1 MGSGR
6 SVHRVLTLAAFIGL
20 ACLATACSDDSGD
33 PVGPGGDVPYDSITV
48 NASTGWA
55 AIRLGEPASQVTVT
69 GDLDSSDDWDIAFNA
84 TAVML
89 NGGDA
94 GPGNVSGYC
103 ICANAGATDAQVMD
117 MTDASELADF
127 TSVTAAQIPSSSDAW
142 QSDAVALAVQGWY
155 NYDMTSH
162 VVSAAP
168 EKLFILRTAS
178 GTAFVKFHITD
189 ITDGV
194 VTFEYAVTTDQTQPF
209 GGAETGSV
217 TLSDDDS
224 PVYFDFETGTSST
237 TEDAESW
244 DIAFVGY
251 SIEVNGGSS
260 GTGDAGAASLDEDFA
275 SLTDVD
281 GVPGAAFEAD
291 GFGGV
296 FVESPWFRYNLLGT
310 DHHIWP
316 VFNVYLI
323 KVGDAV
329 YKIQV
334 TNYYD
339 VDGNTRRITTRYAK
353 LAG

>member
-6 SVHRVLTLAAFIGL
+6 SVHRVLTLAAFLGF
-20 ACLATACSDDSGD
+20 ACLATACSDDSND
-33 PVGPGGDVPYDSITV
+33 PVGPGGDAPYDSITV
-48 NASTGWA
+48 DAHDGWA
-55 AIRLGEPASQVTVT
+55 AIRLGEPASQVTIT
-69 GDLDSSDDWDIAFNA
+69 GDIDASDDWDIAFNG

-94 GPGNVSGYC
+94 GPGDVSGYC
-103 ICANAGATDAQVMD
+103 ICANASATDDQVTQ

-127 TSVTAAQIPSSSDAW
+127 TSVTDAEIPSSSDAW
-142 QSDAVALAVQGWY
+142 QSDAVALAIQGWY
-155 NYDMTSH
+155 NYNPTTH
-162 VVSAAP
+162 AVSAAP
-168 EKLFILRTAS
+168 EKLFIIRSAS
-178 GTAFVKFHITD
+178 GLVFAKLHVTD
-189 ITDGV
+189 ITEGV
-194 VTFEYAVTTDQTQPF
+194 VTFEYAITNDQTQPF
-209 GGAETGSV
+209 GGTETGSV

-237 TEDAESW
+237 TEDPSSW

-251 SIEVNGGSS
+251 SIEVNGGTS
-260 GTGDAGAASLDEDFA
+260 GSGEAGAASIDEEFD

-281 GVPGAAFEAD
+281 GVPSAAFDAD

-296 FVESPWFRYNLLGT
+296 FVESPYYRYNLL
-310 DHHIWP
+310 DNHHIWP

-329 YKIQV
+329 YKIQI

-339 VDGNTRRITTRYAK
+339 VNGNARHITTRYAK